1 MRQNIL
7 AAFLFLNVTYSIASE
22 PLPVPVRGFVSSQP
36 ARTWEEGLICGNGT
50 IRANALSRPLN
61 ERVIFTHERLFLPM
75 GPPVMPA
82 DQSARLFEIRRL
94 IDRGLYKQACQL
106 QYDLSGQE
114 EAHLPGLFRSGL
126 GPRDPQPGEGRDSR
140 LRPLGEFPDRR
151 DGRPLGRRPRRVR
164 APHVRVTGAAGVAV
178 LLLTAPP
185 AAARLP
191 SQTRATGTEPRVQF
205 GLRRQ
210 QAIRPGFQGTHLR
223 YQEHGRRLRA
233 DVQ

>member
-7 AAFLFLNVTYSIASE
+7 AAFLFLNVTYSVASE

-50 IRANALSRPLN
+50 IGANALSRPLN

-75 GPPVMPA
+75 GPPVMPS

-106 QYDLSGQE
+106 QFDLSGQE
-114 EAHLPGLFRSGL
+114 GFLYPDYFVPAFDLAIRS
-126 GPRDPQPGEGRDSR
+126 PVEGRDSR

-151 DGRPLGRRPRRVR
+151 DGCPLGRRPRRVR
-164 APHVRVTGAAGVAV
+164 APHVRVTRGGCGRAVADS
-178 LLLTAPP
+178 TASRT
-185 AAARLP
+185 RLP
-191 SQTRATGTEPRVQF
+191 SQTRATGTEPRV
-205 GLRRQ
+205 
-210 QAIRPGFQGTHLR
+210 
-223 YQEHGRRLRA
+223 
-233 DVQ
+233 